1 MEESH
6 TVLEVVRVASTDM
19 QTAVMGLGAGFKIT
33 LARPPIVAR
42 FNLPP
47 IGARFNL
54 PPSGARYN
62 LLVLQPLH
70 VAGFGV
76 SLSLVAIQPVV

>member
-33 LARPPIVAR
+33 LTR
-42 FNLPP
+42 
-47 IGARFNL
+47 
-54 PPSGARYN
+54 SE
-62 LLVLQPLH
+62 LVST
-70 VAGFGV
+70 FSFF
-76 SLSLVAIQPVV
+76 SLCT